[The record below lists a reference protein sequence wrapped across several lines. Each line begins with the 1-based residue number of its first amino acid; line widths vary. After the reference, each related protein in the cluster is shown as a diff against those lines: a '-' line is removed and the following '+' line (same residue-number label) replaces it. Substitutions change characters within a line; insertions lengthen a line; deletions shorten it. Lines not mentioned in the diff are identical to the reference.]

1 MPAFLREG
9 RHAGEF
15 IRSEAT
21 GWRSRENVVVTGSAA
36 LGACTVLGR
45 VLATGVAQEFS
56 GTGNG
61 VLTPDVTTP
70 FLAGV
75 QEGAYRIVCI
85 EPGSNAGTFVVFDPQ
100 GVQLGTVVAG
110 GSAFANQVRF
120 AIADGAADFIAGD
133 TFTLWVKAGTASA
146 VTGTGNGAVT
156 LYGTKEPAQ
165 PGAYSLVC
173 TAAASN
179 GGTFSVTAPDGTTLA
194 PATVGTRYSDG
205 GLDFKINDGST
216 DFIVGDAFTL
226 TVTRGK
232 VKPWDPQNTD
242 GSGTAWGILVY
253 PVDATA
259 VDVRAAALVRDAG
272 IAFDRLVWAPGLS
285 VAQKETARAQLA
297 GRGIICR

>member
-1 MPAFLREG
+1 MPAFLSEG
-9 RHAGEF
+9 RHTVEF
-15 IRSEAT
+15 VRSEAT

-70 FLAGV
+70 LLAGV
-75 QEGAYRIVCI
+75 QEGAYRVVCI
-85 EPGSNAGTFVVFDPQ
+85 EPGSNAGTFAVYDPQ

-110 GSAFANQVRF
+110 GAAFANQVKF
-120 AIADGAADFIAGD
+120 AIADGATDFVAGD

-146 VTGTGNGAVT
+146 VTGTGNGT
-156 LYGTKEPAQ
+156 LSLYGTADPVQLGTYA
-165 PGAYSLVC
+165 LVC
-173 TAAASN
+173 TAAVPN
-179 GGTFSVTAPDGTTLA
+179 GGTFSVTAPDGTELG
-194 PATVGTRYSDG
+194 PAAVGTRYKNA

-232 VKPWDPQNTD
+232 VKAWDPQNTD
-242 GSGTAWGILVY
+242 GGGTAWGILVGA
-253 PVDATA
+253 VDASGADVAGAA
-259 VDVRAAALVRDAG
+259 VMRAAEVT
-272 IAFDRLVWAPGLS
+272 FYRLAWAPGLS
-285 VAQKETARAQLA
+285 AAQKETARVQLA
-297 GRGIICR
+297 DRGIICR